1 MRMLQSL
8 SLLCTDNLAFTG
20 ATLKTIQS
28 ISQQAGHISITL
40 KPFCSLAKWLC
51 KYFNINRAAP
61 TGETHLNVFI
71 TLWLT
76 VTWEV
81 EYVSAGLKS
90 PLVQGRGLDVR
101 TLTQEVFCRYFAAEA
116 AQSPPLGAI
125 PFLIKHPDSHGGR
138 VWRMTPDTL
147 VKTFSWKVWHA
158 GHSTL
163 LQLLFNYLHEEDSV
177 NRNERPGPQRLSPG
191 LTERQQAK
199 RRRGWR
205 ISSPSPGHHL
215 P

>member
-1 MRMLQSL
+1 MRILQSL
-8 SLLCTDNLAFTG
+8 LLLCTDNLDFTG
-20 ATLKTIQS
+20 TTLKTIYS
-28 ISQQAGHISITL
+28 IYQQAGLIIMTL
-40 KPFCSLAKWLC
+40 KPFYSLATWLH

-61 TGETHLNVFI
+61 TGETHLNAFI
-71 TLWLT
+71 TSWLT

-90 PLVQGRGLDVR
+90 PLVQGRGLHVR

-116 AQSPPLGAI
+116 AQCPPLGAI
-125 PFLIKHPDSHGGR
+125 PFLTKYPDSHGGR
-138 VWRMTPDTL
+138 VWRMTLDML
-147 VKTFSWKVWHA
+147 VKIFSWNVWHA
-158 GHSTL
+158 GHLTL
-163 LQLLFNYLHEEDSV
+163 LQLMFNYLHAEDSV
-177 NRNERPGPQRLSPG
+177 NRNERPGHQPLSPG